1 MIFFIL
7 ACTGN
12 KDTGSIVDVDSD
24 SAVEPVETESFDLSL
39 DVMISHLEEL
49 QDIATD
55 NSNNRSVGSSGGAL
69 TRAYIIG
76 TLEGWGYEVTT
87 QPVPISYFRENRDAI
102 LTVDNQQL
110 NASTFVYSASGIA
123 TSVVEGVDLQIPPGA
138 SSNSSTSGCDELD
151 FENFNAGN
159 IALIQRGTCN
169 FSVKAVNAQNAGA
182 VGVIIFNEGQSGRTD
197 VVEGMLDETG
207 STIPVVG
214 VSFAS
219 GESLSSFQGQVTID
233 VDAERTTLETENIF
247 AELPAAELDSVV
259 LVGAHLDSVVAGP
272 GINDNGSGS
281 SMLLAMAQWFVD
293 NPLDMDHN
301 IRFAW
306 WSAEEIGLIGSQYYV
321 DNATNLNEIEY
332 YLNFDMVASPNYV
345 PFIYDGNGDQ
355 LGLQGPSGSA
365 QIEETFEAH
374 FSDRGLPFTGTPFDG
389 RSDYGPFVEV
399 GIASGGLFT
408 GAESI
413 KSESESTLY
422 GGTSGV
428 AYDACYHQACDTIE
442 NINAQALQE
451 MGNAALNV
459 TIELASGTR
468 IRPATQHSQIQFDYQ
483 GEWLKR

>member
-12 KDTGSIVDVDSD
+12 KDTGSITDGD
-24 SAVEPVETESFDLSL
+24 SAVEVVEAESFDLSL
-39 DVMISHLEEL
+39 DVMMSHLEEL
-49 QDIATD
+49 QEIATD

-69 TRAYIIG
+69 TRTYIVDE
-76 TLEGWGYEVTT
+76 LESLGYEVTT
-87 QPVPISYFRENRDAI
+87 QPVPITYFRENRDAM
-102 LTVDNQQL
+102 LSVDDQEFT
-110 NASTFVYSASGIA
+110 ASTFVYSGSGLVTA
-123 TSVVEGVDLQIPPGA
+123 AVEGVDLQLPPGA
-138 SSNSSTSGCDELD
+138 SANSSTSGCDELD
-151 FENFNAGN
+151 FEDFTAGN

-169 FSVKAVNAQNAGA
+169 FSVKASNAQNAGA
-182 VGVIIFNEGQSGRTD
+182 AGVIIFNEGQSGRTG

-214 VSFAS
+214 VSFTS
-219 GESLSSFQGQVTID
+219 GEFLSSFQGQVTVD
-233 VDAERTTLETENIF
+233 VDAELTTLETENIF
-247 AELPAAELDSVV
+247 AEIPAPELDSVV

-281 SMLLAMAQWFVD
+281 SMLLAMAAWFVE
-293 NPLDMDHN
+293 NPMEKDRN

-321 DNATNLNEIEY
+321 DNATDLNEIEY

-355 LGLQGPSGSA
+355 FGLQGPSGSA
-365 QIEETFEAH
+365 KIEETFEAH
-374 FSDRGLPFTGTPFDG
+374 FTERGLPFTGTPFDG

-413 KSESESTLY
+413 KSESESTMY
-422 GGTSGV
+422 GGISGV

-442 NINAQALQE
+442 NINAEALQV

-459 TIELASGTR
+459 TINLSNGNR
-468 IRPATQHSQIQFDYQ
+468 IRPASQHSLIQFEYQ

>member
-1 MIFFIL
+1 MMLFIL

-12 KDTGSIVDVDSD
+12 KDTGTMIEVESD
-24 SAVEPVETESFDLSL
+24 SAVDVESYDLSL
-39 DVMISHLEEL
+39 DVMMNHLESL
-49 QDIATD
+49 QSIATD
-55 NSNNRSVGSSGGAL
+55 NSNNRSVGSSGGSL
-69 TRAYIIG
+69 TRAYIASE
-76 TLEGWGYEVTT
+76 LEGLGYEVTT

-102 LTVDNQQL
+102 LTVTVNDQQL
-110 NASTFVYSASGIA
+110 NTSTFVYSASGIA
-123 TSVVEGVDLQIPPGA
+123 TSVVEGVDLQLPPG
-138 SSNSSTSGCDELD
+138 SSANSSTSGCEELD
-151 FENFNAGN
+151 FENFTAGN

-169 FSVKAVNAQNAGA
+169 FSIKAVNAQNAGA
-182 VGVIIFNEGQSGRTD
+182 AGVIIFNEGQSGRTE
-197 VVEGMLDETG
+197 VVEGMLDENG

-219 GESLSSFQGQVTID
+219 GDFLSTHEGEVTID
-233 VDAERTTLETENIF
+233 VDAELITLETENIF
-247 AELPAAELDSVV
+247 AELPESETDSVV
-259 LVGAHLDSVVAGP
+259 LIGAHLDSVVAGP

-281 SMLLAMAQWFVD
+281 SMLLAMAQWLVE
-293 NPLDMDHN
+293 NPLSMDHN
-301 IRFAW
+301 VRFAW

-321 DNATNLNEIEY
+321 DNATNLNEIQY

-355 LGLQGPSGSA
+355 FGLQGPSGSA

-374 FSDRGLPFTGTPFDG
+374 FSERGLPFTGTPFDG

-413 KSESESTLY
+413 KSESEKTLY

-442 NINAQALQE
+442 NVNTQALQE

-459 TIELASGTR
+459 TIELAKGTR
-468 IRPATQHSQIQFDYQ
+468 IRPATQHSSIQFDYQ